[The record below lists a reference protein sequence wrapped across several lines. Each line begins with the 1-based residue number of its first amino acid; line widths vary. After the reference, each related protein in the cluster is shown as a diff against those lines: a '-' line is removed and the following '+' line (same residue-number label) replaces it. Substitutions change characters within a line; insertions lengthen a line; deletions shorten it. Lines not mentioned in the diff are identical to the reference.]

1 VIELIGR
8 LVRRSQRHRREAGRG
23 ATAAE
28 LAVALELPP
37 LDVERTLKVAR
48 GMVSLEQP
56 DEPRAPVVPE
66 APADGLTAR
75 EERVLCMRF
84 GIRLEADP
92 ALERLGR
99 QLLQTRKRVR
109 QIERK
114 NAIEPDEP
122 TSS

>member
-1 VIELIGR
+1 MIELIGR
-8 LVRRSQRHRREAGRG
+8 LVRVSQRRRREAGRG
-23 ATAAE
+23 ASAAE
-28 LAVALELPP
+28 LADVLDLPP
-37 LDVERTLKVAR
+37 LDVERALKVAR

-56 DEPRAPVVPE
+56 DDPRAAAVPE
-66 APADGLTAR
+66 AAADGLTAR

-109 QIERK
+109 ALEQRAAREAK
-114 NAIEPDEP
+114 DPEP
-122 TSS
+122 S